1 MQKRLLILVALMVC
15 FITSMTA
22 QITTSGLSGKVTA
35 DNDDVIGAT
44 VEAVHTPSGTKYQAV
59 TNNKGVFTINGMRP
73 GGPYTIKVSYLGYQP
88 KEVTGVKLELA
99 QTYNLPVVLSE
110 ATNELKE
117 VVVAA
122 KATKFTTEQT
132 GASTNIDNAMIA
144 NMPTVNRSI
153 SELTRL
159 SPYGGNGMTFAGSDG
174 RTANFTVDGANFNND
189 FGLSSN
195 LPGGG
200 NPISMDAIQEVQ
212 VVISPFDVRQTNFI
226 GGGLNAITKSGSNTF
241 KVPTYLSSE

>member
-1 MQKRLLILVALMVC
+1 MQKRLLILVVLMVC

-35 DNDDVIGAT
+35 DNEDVIGAT
-44 VEAVHTPSGTKYQAV
+44 IEAVHTPSGTKYQAV
-59 TNNKGVFTINGMRP
+59 TNNKGMFTINGMRP

-88 KEVTGVKLELA
+88 KEFTGVKLELA

-132 GASTNIDNAMIA
+132 GASTNIDNSMIA

-159 SPYGGNGMTFAGSDG
+159 SP
-174 RTANFTVDGANFNND
+174 
-189 FGLSSN
+189 
-195 LPGGG
+195 
-200 NPISMDAIQEVQ
+200 
-212 VVISPFDVRQTNFI
+212 
-226 GGGLNAITKSGSNTF
+226 
-241 KVPTYLSSE
+241 